1 MPNQIHERYVH
12 DDCPSHTFNIM
23 LLQNSQ
29 DLSSR
34 PYRGSRSRSC
44 GRKVANDHDRLHAG
58 RHEVD
63 GPFTTA
69 RTQLKTT

>member
-1 MPNQIHERYVH
+1 
-12 DDCPSHTFNIM
+12 M

-44 GRKVANDHDRLHAG
+44 GRKVTDDHDRLYAG
-58 RHEVD
+58 RHKVD
-63 GPFTTA
+63 GPFTVTKIQFKA
-69 RTQLKTT
+69 AA